1 MSWPH
6 KRISC
11 CHTWKLERY
20 INDGDLKVLHDEENL
35 NDNLINGAQLLMR
48 DKAVDGG
55 LRDML
60 EVAGMCSQV
69 AP

>member
-1 MSWPH
+1 
-6 KRISC
+6 
-11 CHTWKLERY
+11 
-20 INDGDLKVLHDEENL
+20 VLHDEENL